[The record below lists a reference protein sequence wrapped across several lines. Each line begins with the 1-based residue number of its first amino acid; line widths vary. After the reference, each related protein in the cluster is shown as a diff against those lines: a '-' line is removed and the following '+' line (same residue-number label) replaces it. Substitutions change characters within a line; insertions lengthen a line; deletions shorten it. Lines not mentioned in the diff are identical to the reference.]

1 LRVAASA
8 DLGCAPVDR
17 NIAGIF
23 AERVCQFGHVFREV
37 QDRAPDMT
45 DVHDAFETLRGLW
58 FVSAFGELLTHGRDL
73 LGNLVIDNTE
83 RGLRLSV
90 IDIGRAYARQ
100 TQLARRFAD
109 LFDEVDVLICPAASV
124 SPFPHH
130 RLFIDEINGDK
141 MHTYMH
147 WLAIAYAPTM
157 ALACAAVLPC
167 GRDHTGMPFGIQI
180 IGPMGT
186 DAKIL
191 EIAYA
196 LEQVLAQD
204 KTTARP
210 SILN

>member
-1 LRVAASA
+1 
-8 DLGCAPVDR
+8 
-17 NIAGIF
+17 
-23 AERVCQFGHVFREV
+23 
-37 QDRAPDMT
+37 MT
-45 DVHDAFETLRGLW
+45 DVHETFETLRGLW
-58 FVSAFGELLTHGRDL
+58 CVSAFGELLTHHRDR
-73 LGNLVIDNTE
+73 LGSLVIDNTE

-90 IDIGRAYARQ
+90 IDIGRAYTRQ
-100 TQLARRFAD
+100 TRLARRFAD

-124 SPFPHH
+124 SPFPHQ

-157 ALACAAVLPC
+157 ALACVAVLPC
-167 GRDHTGMPFGIQI
+167 GRDHAGMPFGIQI
-180 IGPMGT
+180 IGPVGT

-204 KTTARP
+204 KTTAQP
-210 SILN
+210 SIPR